1 MKHFKPS
8 EFACACC
15 GVAEMDPEVQKKIDF
30 IRDRLGVPI
39 HLNSAY
45 RCSAHNREVGGK
57 RDSKH
62 LLGQAIDAST
72 ANMTAEKRRQFL
84 ELALTQF
91 WGIGIAPTFFHLDMG
106 PPRLWIY

>member
-1 MKHFKPS
+1 MKFFKTS
-8 EFACACC
+8 EFACPCC
-15 GVAEMDPEVQKKIDF
+15 GVCEMDPEVQKKIDF
-30 IRDRLGVPI
+30 IRERLGVPL

-57 RDSKH
+57 TASQH
-62 LLGQAIDAST
+62 LQGKAIDVSI

-91 WGIGIAPTFFHLDMG
+91 WGIGIAPTFFHLDVG
-106 PPRLWIY
+106 EPRLWVY